1 MFLYIKIHHSSKLVE
16 RLKSDVNA
24 VYSFVVYFRSIL
36 NSKMADKNEDSGILN
51 DKTAIHTTKLKG
63 KCRENIAPIEK
74 LIEISS

>member
-36 NSKMADKNEDSGILN
+36 NSKMADKNEDRVGFYMIKQPVIRQNLKENAEKIL
-51 DKTAIHTTKLKG
+51 
-63 KCRENIAPIEK
+63 RR
-74 LIEISS
+74 

>member
-36 NSKMADKNEDSGILN
+36 NSKMADKNEDRVGFYMIKQPVIRQNLKENAEKIL
-51 DKTAIHTTKLKG
+51 
-63 KCRENIAPIEK
+63 
-74 LIEISS
+74 

>member
-36 NSKMADKNEDSGILN
+36 NSKMADKNEDRVGFYMIKQPVIRQN
-51 DKTAIHTTKLKG
+51 
-63 KCRENIAPIEK
+63 
-74 LIEISS
+74 